1 MFEQLFRYPG
11 VVRLHTNRYD
21 EVDLEMKAKVL
32 AACAIIGNDHRGDAS
47 AAAGRKA
54 PDLMAF
60 LASL

>member
-21 EVDLEMKAKVL
+21 EVDLEMKAKAL
-32 AACAIIGNDHRGDAS
+32 AACAIIDNNRPHAPL
-47 AAAGRKA
+47 AAAERKA